1 MHQKTIFRSNEISDH
16 IKSRNEN
23 FTVSFLFLSLINS
36 PNTNN
41 LESTEGDTSFFPLLL
56 QASDSVFTSSG
67 ATILIII
74 VLILLLL
81 TAITAGAET
90 AYFSLSAKDINFLK
104 SSDKSS
110 ARTAGLLLDQ
120 PKRLLATI
128 LVANNFIN
136 IAIVI
141 TTDMLVKMMLQ
152 GLHLSAIV
160 SFLIQVVCVT
170 FLLVLFG
177 EVLPKVYATQNNLR
191 MALFSAPF
199 LQVLSWMF
207 KPVSGFL
214 VSSTRFIEGRMGT
227 KSSNISN
234 EDFEHAIELTVGHS
248 ATREEVNIFKGIL
261 KFGNITA
268 RQVMR
273 TRLDVSG
280 VDFDLTFPE
289 VRKLCI
295 EVGYSRLPVFKENL
309 DNIVGMIHTKD
320 FLPHI
325 DNDEFEW
332 HGLMRP
338 AFFVHEG
345 KLIEDLLKEFQQK
358 RQHFAVV
365 VDEFGGTSGII
376 TLEDIMEEIIGD
388 IKDEFDE
395 DDLHF
400 KKIDD
405 NNFAFEGKTL
415 INDVCRII
423 GLPSDEF
430 DNVRGESDS
439 LAGLVLEIAGKF
451 VAVNDVVSH
460 QNYDFT
466 ILAVEKMRITRVK
479 VTINPP
485 VTDTEE

>member
-1 MHQKTIFRSNEISDH
+1 M
-16 IKSRNEN
+16 
-23 FTVSFLFLSLINS
+23 
-36 PNTNN
+36 
-41 LESTEGDTSFFPLLL
+41 ESTEGDTNFIPLLL
-56 QASDSVFTSSG
+56 ESSG
-67 ATILIII
+67 HAFSPSSATVLIIL
-74 VLILLLL
+74 VLVLLLM
-81 TAITAGAET
+81 TALVAGAET

-104 SSDKSS
+104 TKEKAS
-110 ARTAGLLLDQ
+110 ARTASQLLEQ
-120 PKRLLATI
+120 PKKLLATI

-141 TTDMLVKMMLQ
+141 TTDMLVGSILEP
-152 GLHLSAIV
+152 LHLNFILAFI
-160 SFLIQVVCVT
+160 IQIVCVT

-199 LQVLSWMF
+199 LQACSWLF
-207 KPVSGFL
+207 SPVSKLL
-214 VSSTRFIEGRMGT
+214 VSSTKFIEGRIGT

-280 VDFDLTFPE
+280 IDYDLTFPE

-295 EVGYSRLPVFKENL
+295 EVGYSRLPVYQENL
-309 DNIVGMIHTKD
+309 DTIAGMIHTKD

-325 DNDEFEW
+325 DNDDLDW
-332 HGLMRP
+332 HSLMRS
-338 AFFVHEG
+338 AYFVHEG

-395 DDLHF
+395 DDLHY
-400 KKIDD
+400 KKLDD
-405 NNFAFEGKTL
+405 RNFVFEGKTL
-415 INDVCRII
+415 INDVCRVI

-430 DNVRGESDS
+430 ENVRGESDS
-439 LAGLVLEIAGKF
+439 LAGLVLEISGKF
-451 VAVNDVVSH
+451 VSVNDVVSY
-460 QNYDFT
+460 QQYDFT
-466 ILAVEKMRITRVK
+466 VLAVEKMRITRVK
-479 VTINPP
+479 LTINPP
-485 VTDTEE
+485 KADEEGEEAQ